1 VGLRARRHVVN
12 ASSLKT
18 IAAVIVL
25 CGVAAACSESP
36 EKPAEKP
43 VAAPIIEPDKPDM
56 PTGQPI
62 IAWIEAEPEEG
73 EAPLRVQFTAKLKGG
88 KPPYTVKW
96 IFGDESPEST
106 ELNPVHSYTAP
117 GEFTVELYA
126 NDSTGDDDEDDVD
139 ILVE

>member
-1 VGLRARRHVVN
+1 MN
-12 ASSLKT
+12 SSSLKT

-25 CGVAAACSESP
+25 CGFTAACSESP
-36 EKPAEKP
+36 EKPEDKP

-62 IAWIEAEPEEG
+62 IAWIEADPEEG
-73 EAPLRVQFTAKLKGG
+73 EAPLRVQLTAKLKGG

-96 IFGDESPEST
+96 IFGDESAESA

-117 GEFTVELYA
+117 GEYTVELYA
-126 NDSTGDDDEDDVD
+126 KDSAGDDDEDDVD

>member
-1 VGLRARRHVVN
+1 M
-12 ASSLKT
+12 
-18 IAAVIVL
+18 IVL
-25 CGVAAACSESP
+25 CGFTAACSESP
-36 EKPAEKP
+36 EKPEEKP
-43 VAAPIIEPDKPDM
+43 VAAPIIEPGKPDM

-62 IAWIEAEPEEG
+62 IAWIEADPEEG

-96 IFGDESPEST
+96 IFGDKSPESA

-117 GEFTVELYA
+117 GEYPVELYA
-126 NDSTGDDDEDDVD
+126 KDSAGDDDEDDVD